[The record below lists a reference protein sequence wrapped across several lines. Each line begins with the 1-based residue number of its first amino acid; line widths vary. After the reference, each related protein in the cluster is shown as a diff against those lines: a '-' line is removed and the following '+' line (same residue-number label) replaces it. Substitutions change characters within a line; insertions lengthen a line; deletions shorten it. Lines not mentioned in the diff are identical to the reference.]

1 MNLFTDNTMA
11 KWIKTSGEVIE
22 VSPNNDGEV
31 FSLEELKGFVGGWI
45 ECINVSP
52 KQVMVINEEGKLMNL
67 PYNAVATEAFR
78 MAFQP
83 TDDFI
88 VGDALL
94 CEIGTEID

>member
-1 MNLFTDNTMA
+1 MA
-11 KWIKTSGEVIE
+11 KWIKADGNVVE
-22 VSPNNDGEV
+22 VSTKNEGKCFTLDEM
-31 FSLEELKGFVGGWI
+31 KGFVGGWI
-45 ECINVSP
+45 ECIHISP
-52 KQVMVINEEGKLMNL
+52 TQVMVINEEGKLLNL

>member
-1 MNLFTDNTMA
+1 MA
-11 KWIKTSGEVIE
+11 KWIKADGNVVE
-22 VSPNNDGEV
+22 VSPNNAGEC
-31 FSLEELKGFVGGWI
+31 FTLEELKGFVCGWI
-45 ECINVSP
+45 ECINISP
-52 KQVMVINEEGKLMNL
+52 KQVMVINEEGKLLNL

>member
-1 MNLFTDNTMA
+1 MA
-11 KWIKTSGEVIE
+11 KWIKADGNVVE
-22 VSPNNDGEV
+22 VSPKNAGEC
-31 FSLEELKGFVGGWI
+31 FTSEELKGFVGGWI
-45 ECINVSP
+45 ECIYVSP
-52 KQVMVINEEGKLMNL
+52 TQVMVINEEGKLLNL

-94 CEIGTEID
+94 CELGTEID

>member
-1 MNLFTDNTMA
+1 
-11 KWIKTSGEVIE
+11 
-22 VSPNNDGEV
+22 
-31 FSLEELKGFVGGWI
+31 
-45 ECINVSP
+45 
-52 KQVMVINEEGKLMNL
+52 MVINEEGKLLNL

-88 VGDALL
+88 AGDALL

>member
-1 MNLFTDNTMA
+1 MA
-11 KWIKTSGEVIE
+11 KLIKADGNVVE
-22 VSPNNDGEV
+22 VSPKNAGKC
-31 FSLEELKGFVGGWI
+31 FTLEELKGFVGGWI
-45 ECINVSP
+45 ECINISH

>member
-1 MNLFTDNTMA
+1 MA
-11 KWIKTSGEVIE
+11 KWIKADGNVVE
-22 VSPNNDGEV
+22 VSPKKECKC
-31 FSLEELKGFVGGWI
+31 FTLEELKSYVDGWI
-45 ECINVSP
+45 ECINISP

>member
-1 MNLFTDNTMA
+1 MA
-11 KWIKTSGEVIE
+11 KWIKADGNVVE
-22 VSPNNDGEV
+22 VSQKNAGKC
-31 FSLEELKGFVGGWI
+31 FTLEELKCFVGGWI
-45 ECINVSP
+45 ECISISP
-52 KQVMVINEEGKLMNL
+52 KQVMVINEEGKLLNL

>member
-1 MNLFTDNTMA
+1 MA
-11 KWIKTSGEVIE
+11 KWIKADGNVVE
-22 VSPNNDGEV
+22 VSPNNAGEC
-31 FSLEELKGFVGGWI
+31 FTLEELKSFVGGWI
-45 ECINVSP
+45 ECINSSP
-52 KQVMVINEEGKLMNL
+52 KQVMVINEEGKLLNL
-67 PYNAVATEAFR
+67 SYNAVATEAFR

>member
-1 MNLFTDNTMA
+1 MA
-11 KWIKTSGEVIE
+11 KWIKADGNVVE
-22 VSPNNDGEV
+22 VSPKNAGKC
-31 FSLEELKGFVGGWI
+31 FTLEELKSIVGGWI
-45 ECINVSP
+45 ECINISP
-52 KQVMVINEEGKLMNL
+52 KQVMVINEEGKLLNL

>member
-1 MNLFTDNTMA
+1 MA
-11 KWIKTSGEVIE
+11 KWIKADGNVVE
-22 VSPNNDGEV
+22 VSPNNAGEC
-31 FSLEELKGFVGGWI
+31 FTLEELKGFVVGWI
-45 ECINVSP
+45 ECINISP
-52 KQVMVINEEGKLMNL
+52 KQVMVINEEGKLLNL

>member
-1 MNLFTDNTMA
+1 MA
-11 KWIKTSGEVIE
+11 KWIKADGNVVE
-22 VSPNNDGEV
+22 VSPKNEGKC
-31 FSLEELKGFVGGWI
+31 FTLEELKSFVGGWI
-45 ECINVSP
+45 ECISVSP
-52 KQVMVINEEGKLMNL
+52 TQVMVINEEGKLLNL

-88 VGDALL
+88 VGDAIL

>member
-1 MNLFTDNTMA
+1 MA

-22 VSPNNDGEV
+22 VSPKNDGEV
-31 FSLEELKGFVGGWI
+31 FSLEELKGFVGGYI
-45 ECINVSP
+45 ECVFLNDH
-52 KQVMVINEEGKLMNL
+52 QVLVLNEDGKLMNL

>member
-1 MNLFTDNTMA
+1 MA
-11 KWIKTSGEVIE
+11 KWIKADGNVVD
-22 VSPNNDGEV
+22 VSPKNAGKC
-31 FSLEELKGFVGGWI
+31 FTLEELKSFVGGWI
-45 ECINVSP
+45 ECIHVSL

-67 PYNAVATEAFR
+67 PYNAVAAEAFR

>member
-1 MNLFTDNTMA
+1 MA
-11 KWIKTSGEVIE
+11 KWIKVDGNVVE
-22 VSPNNDGEV
+22 VSPKNAGRCFTLD
-31 FSLEELKGFVGGWI
+31 ELKSFVGGWI
-45 ECINVSP
+45 ECITVSP
-52 KQVMVINEEGKLMNL
+52 KQVMVINEEGKLLNL
-67 PYNAVATEAFR
+67 PFNAVATESFR